1 MGNTVNDR
9 ELILEILLAVTRD
22 GEYSQRALIPRFPA
36 VALDFFIPRWETLKF

>member
-22 GEYSQRALIPRFPA
+22 GESYCPSECAGELP
-36 VALDFFIPRWETLKF
+36 VSG